1 MLQSSDTSQI
11 VASSIVQ
18 EVLRSPGQPLD
29 AQTRGYFQPRFGYD
43 FSRVRVHV
51 GDRASNSAAALGA
64 SAYTFGQQVV
74 FGPGRF
80 DPVSSTGRR
89 LIAHEL
95 AHTIQQRGSGQE
107 APGKASA
114 REWEADRA
122 ASRVLD
128 RSGIPTLTSSGLAVA
143 RQPSGEIP
151 SRASQANI
159 YVAPESGGPYLA
171 DTSVRFVVEFVNDND
186 SPVAEG
192 DKAVEIRASGGQLAW
207 WRSFLRSPIPT
218 PSPKE
223 EKIVSARLW
232 NDATFDYSVK
242 AGIQFTSTRQ
252 GEPTKQFFS
261 NDLNF
266 EMPRRGTIRLR
277 FKLEEKQHWE
287 WMTPSPQAGQTA
299 LARFRA
305 LFPTLGINEEMFRDV
320 VIGRDNSGKILFAF
334 FYLTGAVK
342 LELPPRP
349 TTGSLP

>member
-1 MLQSSDTSQI
+1 VGSRSRSEPSAGQEWDPHPYAIGTCGGSAAIRGD
-11 VASSIVQ
+11 SIQGVTGQ
-18 EVLRSPGQPLD
+18 HLHRAGIRRARSGRLLRPI
-29 AQTRGYFQPRFGYD
+29 RG
-43 FSRVRVHV
+43 RVRE
-51 GDRASNSAAALGA
+51 RQRL
-64 SAYTFGQQVV
+64 
-74 FGPGRF
+74 PGRRGRQGRG
-80 DPVSSTGRR
+80 DP
-89 LIAHEL
+89 
-95 AHTIQQRGSGQE
+95 
-107 APGKASA
+107 
-114 REWEADRA
+114 
-122 ASRVLD
+122 
-128 RSGIPTLTSSGLAVA
+128 
-143 RQPSGEIP
+143 RQ
-151 SRASQANI
+151 
-159 YVAPESGGPYLA
+159 
-171 DTSVRFVVEFVNDND
+171 
-186 SPVAEG
+186 
-192 DKAVEIRASGGQLAW
+192 GGQLAW

-242 AGIQFTSTRQ
+242 AGTRFTSTRQ

-305 LFPTLGINEEMFRDV
+305 LFPTLDINEAMFRDV